1 MTDASVITE
10 HFASHFEKVYTN
22 GSVLG
27 AARLKQEYMSKRP
40 GYQGQTDASNYAF
53 DAELVENV
61 IVNMKR
67 GKAAGLD
74 SITSEHLLF
83 SHALLPC
90 ILAKLFNLMII
101 IGYVP
106 LSFGQSYT
114 VPLLKSNCN
123 AYG

>member
-1 MTDASVITE
+1 
-10 HFASHFEKVYTN
+10 
-22 GSVLG
+22 
-27 AARLKQEYMSKRP
+27 MSKRSS
-40 GYQGQTDASNYAF
+40 YQGQTDANNYAF

-90 ILAKLFNLMII
+90 ILAKLFNLII
-101 IGYVP
+101 STGYVPP
-106 LSFGQSYT
+106 LSFGQS
-114 VPLLKSNCN
+114 
-123 AYG
+123 